1 MDVLLY
7 YLSLIKTEE
16 DKSKFEKL
24 YTHYRNL
31 MFYVANG
38 ILQNEKDSE
47 DAVHDA
53 FLRLIKYID
62 RVEEVYSSQTKA
74 LVVITAE
81 SAAKDIY
88 RKLKKIED
96 VDFEET
102 ALCDTDE
109 KTAFQDFDVKLLCE
123 KIGGLP
129 EKYRDVLLLR
139 CVHGYEY
146 SEISDLLKIS
156 ESAARKRLERAKI
169 QLAELLEEEKV

>member
-1 MDVLLY
+1 MLLY
-7 YLSLIKTEE
+7 YLSLIKSDD

-31 MFYVANG
+31 MFYAANG
-38 ILQNEKDSE
+38 ILKNKSDCE

-62 RVEEVYSSQTKA
+62 RIEDVYSTRTKA

-88 RKLKKIED
+88 RKQKKIED
-96 VDFEET
+96 ADFGEDIPY
-102 ALCDTDE
+102 DTDE
-109 KTAFQDFDVKLLCE
+109 KTAFQDFDAKLLCE
-123 KIGGLP
+123 KIGELP
-129 EKYRDVLLLR
+129 EKYRDILLLR

-169 QLAELLEEEKV
+169 QLAQLIGEEETV